1 MKKNHLPVL
10 MITTTKTKMDMKGGQ
25 IAIKKTPFGDCLTIF
40 EKAQAEESGQL
51 KYFEE
56 LGLREGDSPAYFNT
70 NVALINTEALR
81 GVFENLGMEAK
92 EFMRHIHPE
101 VIRNVKEQDGKK
113 FTQLESAMGSILLNM
128 NAFFVEATGKSILT
142 IINIPEKDRHSVF
155 LPIKTRSDYDE
166 YLENYEVSTETCRL
180 VPKK

>member
-1 MKKNHLPVL
+1 
-10 MITTTKTKMDMKGGQ
+10 MDMKGGQ

-56 LGLREGDSPAYFNT
+56 LGLREGDRPAYFNT

-81 GVFENLGMEAK
+81 ASFETLGMAPK
-92 EFMRHIHPE
+92 EFMGNIHPE
-101 VIRNVKEQDGKK
+101 VIKNVKEQNGKK

-128 NAFFVEATGKSILT
+128 NAFFVETVGKSLLT
-142 IINIPEKDRHSVF
+142 VINIPEEDRHKIF

-166 YLENYEVSTETCRL
+166 YLEKYVVSPDSCRL